1 MNSPFLDIKENKK
14 SGHYHF
20 KKKYSMDVQ
29 CCYNFFLNCQ
39 EINFSRQARDA
50 KTLSDCTHAMQL
62 VQ

>member
-1 MNSPFLDIKENKK
+1 MNPSFLDIKENEKVVM
-14 SGHYHF
+14 SL
-20 KKKYSMDVQ
+20 KKKRAQYGRPMLLQ
-29 CCYNFFLNCQ
+29 FFLNCQ

>member
-1 MNSPFLDIKENKK
+1 MNPPFLDIKENEKVVMSLKK
-14 SGHYHF
+14 R
-20 KKKYSMDVQ
+20 VQ
-29 CCYNFFLNCQ
+29 YGRLIFLNCQ